1 MHRPILIALAL
12 VAALM
17 PAHARPVIT
26 TQQSLTYEVPEG
38 WTFHRWDE
46 NTGEAVIKNDARGNM
61 MTVARYPMRPEL
73 PSYTNSEKFGDRTF
87 AWNAQNSPM
96 SKTDLWLLAK
106 ITFEGANADTWIGLM
121 GNTAPGADLE
131 SDLAAMRAIVKT
143 LQITGPSKCP
153 SEGKCPPGEVKTDK

>member
-1 MHRPILIALAL
+1 MHRLILIALAFAA
-12 VAALM
+12 AAL
-17 PAHARPVIT
+17 PAGARPVIT
-26 TQQSLTYEVPEG
+26 TQQSLTYEVPDG

-61 MTVARYPMRPEL
+61 MTVARYPTTPEL
-73 PSYTNSEKFGDRTF
+73 PNYSNSETFGDRTF
-87 AWNAQNSPM
+87 AWNAQRSPM

-106 ITFEGANADTWIGLM
+106 ITFEGAQADTWIGLM
-121 GNTAPGADLE
+121 ANTAPGAEQE

-153 SEGKCPPGEVKTDK
+153 REGKCPPGEVKSEK